1 MKDDLRQFVLEHGEA
16 IHRRLKAYY
25 PTDKEAND
33 FSAIEIQAKLESL
46 DDGWA

>member
-1 MKDDLRQFVLEHGEA
+1 MKDDFQQFVLEYGEA

-33 FSAIEIQAKLESL
+33 FSVIEIKAKLESL
-46 DDGWA
+46 NDGWA